1 MKNKRLPFRQRLA
14 SAIAGQTTK
23 AFIPSLNSSDNDFL
37 GGSGRSNEYKTK
49 TDQITANA
57 GWSYAANDAITK
69 PASVVKLTLYKKQ
82 KDGEREE
89 IFDHPIL
96 DLLNNPNNAHT
107 GEQLRALHLTYMNFT
122 GESYIL
128 MTDRSGPFEPGKNK
142 LPTAL
147 QILMSQSVQ
156 FIQDPIYS
164 NSIVKVGTDEFPIS
178 SVIREINPNPAS
190 PYTGMSVI
198 EASAL
203 TIDLD
208 RKMKEW
214 NSALIDNGAKPSLI
228 FSSNE
233 QMSDDTYNR
242 WKSQFQDENTGA
254 ANAGKPLL
262 IEGGDAKPWMLTP
275 SDLDFL
281 GSRNFSRD
289 EILSMWRV
297 PAAVLGL
304 IKDANRANM
313 DAAFYIHTVV
323 NVVPRVRQFVQ
334 QLNKSLVQPF
344 DPTLELDF
352 ENPIPEDKVAKLA
365 DALAGVN
372 KWWTIDEVRA
382 MYGQEALADGLGE
395 QLYVPGLTV
404 SLDSV
409 ANPKPLGTVENP
421 DEDNELTEDLEEQ
434 DSDDKHKSHSHGGVK
449 KNS

>member
-1 MKNKRLPFRQRLA
+1 L
-14 SAIAGQTTK
+14 AIAGRATK
-23 AFIPSLNSSDNDFL
+23 SFIPSLNSTDVDFL

-49 TDQITANA
+49 IDQITANA
-57 GWSYAANDAITK
+57 GWSYAANEAIVQ
-69 PASVVKLTLYKKQ
+69 PAAVVKLQLFQKM

-89 IFDHPIL
+89 IFEHEIL
-96 DLLNNPNNAHT
+96 DLLKDPNNAHT
-107 GEQLRALHLTYMNFT
+107 GEQLRALHYTYLNFT

-128 MTDRSGPFEPGKNK
+128 MTDKSGPFEPGPKK

-147 QILMSQSVQ
+147 QILMSQQVQ
-156 FIQDPIYS
+156 FIQHPIYS
-164 NSIVKVGTDEFPIS
+164 ESIVKVGTDEFPIA

-190 PYTGMSVI
+190 PYMGMSVI

-228 FSSNE
+228 FNSNE
-233 QMSDDTYNR
+233 EMSDESYAR
-242 WKSQFQDENTGA
+242 WKAQFGDENTGA
-254 ANAGKPLL
+254 VNAGKPLL

-289 EILSMWRV
+289 EILSMWRT

-323 NVVPRVRQFVQ
+323 NVVPRVRKFVQ
-334 QLNKSLVQPF
+334 QINKILVHPY
-344 DPTLELDF
+344 DSTLELDF

-365 DALAGVN
+365 DAMGGVN

-382 MYGQEALADGLGE
+382 MYGMEALPDGVGE

-404 SLDSV
+404 SLDTV
-409 ANPKPLGTVENP
+409 ANPEPVVAVQNP
-421 DEDNELTEDLEEQ
+421 DEDDELTEDLEEQ
-434 DSDDKHKSHSHGGVK
+434 DDDKHKSHSHDGVK
-449 KNS
+449 KKT